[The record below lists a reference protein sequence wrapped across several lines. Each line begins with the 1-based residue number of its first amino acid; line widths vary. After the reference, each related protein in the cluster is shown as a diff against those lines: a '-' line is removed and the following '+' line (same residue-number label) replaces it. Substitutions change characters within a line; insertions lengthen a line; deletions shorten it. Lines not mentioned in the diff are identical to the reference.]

1 MGLSLEEWRKRQTLG
16 EEAELPSGL
25 MVQIRYASLLD
36 LALAGKIPQTLAGK
50 VEQIVT
56 GGQVR
61 NVSLREF
68 GDYAEIINIVCEA
81 CIVGP
86 DGLNVGE
93 LPYLDR
99 VSIFNW
105 ANDAAVRLKTF
116 RGKQNGTMES
126 ALNGHLVRDEAE

>member
-1 MGLSLEEWRKRQTLG
+1 MGLNLDEWRNRQTKG
-16 EEAELPSGL
+16 EDAELPSGL
-25 MVQIRYASLLD
+25 VVQIKYASLLD

-61 NVSLREF
+61 NVSLKEF
-68 GDYAEIINIVCEA
+68 GDYAEIIDIVCAA

-86 DGLNVGE
+86 EGLEVGE

-116 RGKQNGTMES
+116 RGKSDRAVEPL
-126 ALNGHLVRDEAE
+126 LNGNLVRDEAE

>member
-1 MGLSLEEWRKRQTLG
+1 MGLTLEEWRKRQTQG
-16 EEAELPSGL
+16 EDAELPSGL
-25 MVQIRYASLLD
+25 VVQIKYASLLD
-36 LALAGKIPQTLAGK
+36 LALAGQIPQTLASK
-50 VEQIVT
+50 VEQVVT

-61 NVSLREF
+61 NLSLKEF
-68 GDYAEIINIVCEA
+68 GEYAEIIDIVCRA

-86 DGLNVGE
+86 EGLEVEE

-116 RGKQNGTMES
+116 RRKPNGTVEPL
-126 ALNGHLVRDEAE
+126 LNGNLVRGEAE